1 MRVLHINTNIHGGA
15 AAAAIRIHKAQIEA
29 GFDSHILFLKGKPPT
44 DIPNAHVLSE
54 FIFSPFVYLL
64 DKLNRALNY
73 RFQIGRPECFFNS
86 PRSLFRLHS
95 LDFVKGFDVINLHW
109 IVKFIDIPS
118 FFTKLKKPIVWT
130 MHDMCPFTG
139 GYHYRTEYPEKEY
152 AKLSERFWNIKR
164 KAFSKADITMVGPSL
179 WLCDEAK
186 KSGIFSDKTKYVN
199 IKYAIDL
206 ELFSP
211 VKELSNVKSMVL
223 FVAEKS
229 GDKRKG
235 IDYLYK
241 ALDKIDH
248 GIADFV
254 VLGKGGV
261 DCPDYIQS
269 AGYITS
275 QEIMADWYRKASLFV
290 IPSLE
295 DNLPNTVIEAMA
307 CGIPVVGFDAGGI
320 KHMIIHKENG
330 FLVPTKDVE
339 KLAEGILYVLNHHN
353 KEQLSKTARAFA
365 EKHFNNETI
374 TNQYKQLYE
383 SLLQGG

>member
-15 AAAAIRIHKAQIEA
+15 AAAAIRIHKAQLEA
-29 GFDSHILFLKGKPPT
+29 GIDSHILFLKGKPSV

-54 FIFSPFVYLL
+54 FVFPVVVYLF

-109 IVKFIDIPS
+109 IVKFIDIPT
-118 FFTKLKKPIVWT
+118 FFTKLDKPIVWT

-139 GYHYRTEYPEKEY
+139 GYHYRTDYPEKEY
-152 AKLSERFWNIKR
+152 AKLSERFWNIKK
-164 KAFSKADITMVGPSL
+164 KAFGKADITMVGPSL

-186 KSGIFSDKTKYVN
+186 NSGIFSDSTKYVN

-206 ELFSP
+206 ELFAP
-211 VKELSNVKSMVL
+211 IKEGSAISKKPMVL

-229 GDKRKG
+229 EDKRKG
-235 IDYLYK
+235 IDYLYA

-248 GIADFV
+248 DVADFV
-254 VLGKGGV
+254 VLGKGGA
-261 DCPDYIQS
+261 DCPDYIKS

-275 QEIMADWYRKASLFV
+275 QEVMADWYRKASLFV

-320 KHMIIHKENG
+320 KDMIIHKENG

-339 KLAEGILYVLNHHN
+339 KLTQGIFYVLKHQN
-353 KEQLSKTARAFA
+353 KEELSKAARAFA
-365 EKHFNNETI
+365 QRNFNNETVTI
-374 TNQYKQLYE
+374 QYKQLYE
-383 SLLQGG
+383 SLL